1 MTFLNWV
8 WRREVELFLAAVAV
22 LLLLTCGGC

>member
-8 WRREVELFLAAVAV
+8 WRREVELFLAAV
-22 LLLLTCGGC
+22 LLIILLTCGGC